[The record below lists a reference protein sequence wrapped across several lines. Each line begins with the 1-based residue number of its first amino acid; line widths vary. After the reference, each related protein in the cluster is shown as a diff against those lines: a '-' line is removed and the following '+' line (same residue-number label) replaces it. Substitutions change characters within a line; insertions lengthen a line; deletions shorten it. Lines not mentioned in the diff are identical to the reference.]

1 MSSTVNIDM
10 CLIAS
15 KGLLPTKKLHEVFN
29 DTLSE
34 LNGNIQNG
42 ILFINNNRIG
52 KVSLKDRIIIQTYSE
67 RAKSVKNATE
77 ELRNTF
83 TRRAKMAI
91 NNYSYELEQEKKRAQ
106 ESDLAFAELEKRI
119 KSIDKKIDEQQHAI
133 KKQGMSSCD
142 AIVLELKESAE
153 NQGYDIVEEK
163 TNNGVQLQ
171 FVRRAY

>member
-52 KVSLKDRIIIQTYSE
+52 KVSLKDKIIIQTYSE
-67 RAKSVKNATE
+67 HAKSVKNATE
-77 ELRNTF
+77 ELRTVF
-83 TRRAKMAI
+83 SRRAKVAI
-91 NNYSYELEQEKKRAQ
+91 DNYALELEQEKKKAQ
-106 ESDLAFAELEKRI
+106 ESELAFAELEKRI
-119 KSIDKKIDEQQHAI
+119 KSIDKK
-133 KKQGMSSCD
+133 
-142 AIVLELKESAE
+142 
-153 NQGYDIVEEK
+153 
-163 TNNGVQLQ
+163 
-171 FVRRAY
+171 